1 MATTFKLALDAGHGL
16 NTWGRRCLKQYDP
29 QEHREWWLNDRIC
42 DYIAEAARQYPGLKI
57 LRVDD
62 TIGIE
67 GDEDIALEIRCKSAN
82 DWGADLYL
90 SIHHN
95 AGINGGKGGGVTAYS
110 YREGTT
116 GASWRD
122 AFYARIVGA
131 TGLVGNRATPKTT
144 ADFYVLIN
152 TAMPAVLVEHGFMDS
167 PADIPVIISEE
178 FAKAVGYAYVE
189 VIAERAGLEKAAT
202 KEPEPTPLPSDGYYR
217 VQVGAYKKRE
227 NAEATLAKLK
237 AAGFDDAYIKTT

>member
-1 MATTFKLALDAGHGL
+1 MAATFKLALDAGHGL
-16 NTWGRRCLKQYDP
+16 YTPGRRCLKEYDP
-29 QEHREWWLNDRIC
+29 EEHREWWLNDRIC
-42 DYIAEAARQYPGLKI
+42 RFIEEAAKQYPGLMI

-62 TIGIE
+62 PTGNDDVE
-67 GDEDIALEIRCKSAN
+67 LVTRCSRAN
-82 DWGADLYL
+82 VWGADLYL

-144 ADFYVLIN
+144 ANFQVLRE
-152 TAMPAVLVEHGFMDS
+152 TAMPAVLGEHGFMDS
-167 PADIPVIISEE
+167 SDDIQKIISEA

-189 VIAERAGLEKAAT
+189 VIAERVGLEKAAT